1 MNIGL
6 YDPEKGFSKF
16 PNLPLMKISAFHK
29 EKGDDV
35 EWGVPL
41 MHYDRVYISKVF
53 GDEYSHMNNDVLWDC
68 DEIIL
73 GGTGYAIK
81 IKDGKEVYEKNLDI
95 DLPHNVEHVYPDY
108 SLYKDITK
116 NTAFG
121 FLTRGCPNNCP
132 FCIVSQKEGLK
143 SVRVATLDEFWKGQ
157 KNIKLLDANT
167 LACKEKK
174 EILKELVD
182 SRAWIDFTQGVD
194 ARLINEEIAEVL
206 AEVKTKRIHFAFDL
220 MKNEKQI
227 IKGLKM
233 FKKYSKIDSRNTIVY
248 ILTNFN
254 TTHEEDLYRINAV
267 EDAGYTPDVRIYRKE
282 TAPKITRYLQRWCNN
297 RILYRS
303 TSFEDF
309 VPLKNGKTIKDMKKD
324 WLL

>member
-1 MNIGL
+1 MKIGL

-35 EWGVPL
+35 EWAAPL

-53 GDEYSHMNNDVLWDC
+53 GDEYSHVNNDILWDC

-73 GGTGYAIK
+73 GGTGCAIK
-81 IKDGKEVYEKNLDI
+81 IKDGKEVYEKKLDI

-108 SLYKDITK
+108 SLYKDLTK

-167 LACKEKK
+167 LACKERK

-182 SRAWIDFTQGVD
+182 SRAWVDFTQGVD
-194 ARLINEEIAEVL
+194 ARLINEEIAELL

>member
-1 MNIGL
+1 MKIGL

-29 EKGDDV
+29 AKGDDV
-35 EWGVPL
+35 EWAAPL

-53 GDEYSHMNNDVLWDC
+53 GDEYSHVNNDILWDC

-73 GGTGYAIK
+73 GGTGCAIK
-81 IKDGKEVYEKNLDI
+81 IKDGKEVYEKKLDI

-108 SLYKDITK
+108 SLYKDLTK

-167 LACKEKK
+167 LACKERK

-182 SRAWIDFTQGVD
+182 SRAWVDFTQGLD
-194 ARLINEEIAEVL
+194 ARLINDEIAEL
-206 AEVKTKRIHFAFDL
+206 LSIVKIKRIHFAFDL

-267 EDAGYTPDVRIYRKE
+267 EDAGYTPDVRIYRKD

-309 VPLKNGKTIKDMKKD
+309 IPTKYGKTIKEMKED
-324 WLL
+324 LLL